1 MIMIG
6 ADGGAVREGIPDGNR
21 ALSVPGAK
29 GPGIHVNEIG
39 AGIVTDTTQFQIQ
52 AGFAQLARIASGQAN
67 VDGASQD
74 VIAGFGHAGPLFAQS
89 VIGLGGTVTGK
100 DVKGL
105 AASQFTVYGIEQV
118 HQLGVHGFDVAGV
131 VVP

>member
-1 MIMIG
+1 MTLVL
-6 ADGGAVREGIPDGNR
+6 DAVREGIPDGDG
-21 ALSVPGAK
+21 ALSVPGSKAS
-29 GPGIHVNEIG
+29 GIHMNESG
-39 AGIVTDTTQFQIQ
+39 AGIVSDTTQFQIQ

-74 VIAGFGHAGPLFAQS
+74 VIAGFGHAGPLFAQP

-100 DVKGL
+100 DVKGST
-105 AASQFTVYGIEQV
+105 ASQLTVYGIEQV
-118 HQLGVHGFDVAGV
+118 HQLGIHGYDVAGV

>member
-39 AGIVTDTTQFQIQ
+39 AGIVTDTTQFEV
-52 AGFAQLARIASGQAN
+52 FSRI
-67 VDGASQD
+67 
-74 VIAGFGHAGPLFAQS
+74 
-89 VIGLGGTVTGK
+89 T
-100 DVKGL
+100 
-105 AASQFTVYGIEQV
+105 E
-118 HQLGVHGFDVAGV
+118 
-131 VVP
+131 